1 MRKFL
6 ILFGFICFGFL
17 AFALA
22 YQMFIW
28 QPERRETVELA
39 KAVPAAYDG
48 WEIADHPLAES
59 EEMQDRVSDILNFT
73 DAIFRSYKQ
82 GDTDISV
89 YIAYWEPRK
98 MPVRLVQAHTPDICW
113 VRNGWTVT
121 DSEYSVSLECNG
133 VPLMPAE
140 FRVMTKDPAL
150 QYVYYWHVIGNEI
163 YVNRIVGTWDRLDPL
178 KSLFRLG
185 LNQQR
190 EQFFIRVASNKPFDE
205 IWDLPIMQDIM
216 TDLADLT
223 LVAPTQGE
231 PDNTNA

>member
-6 ILFGFICFGFL
+6 IIIGFICFGFL
-17 AFALA
+17 ASALA
-22 YQMFIW
+22 YQAFIW
-28 QPERRETVELA
+28 KPERKELVELA
-39 KAVPAAYDG
+39 KAVPAEFDG
-48 WEIADHPLAES
+48 WEISDHPLADS

-73 DAIFRSYKQ
+73 DAIFRTYKQ
-82 GDTDISV
+82 GSTEISV
-89 YIAYWEPRK
+89 YVAYWEPRK

-113 VRNGWTVT
+113 VRNGWAVE
-121 DSEYSVSLECNG
+121 DSEYSVNLECNAG
-133 VPLMPAE
+133 SLMPAE

-190 EQFFIRVASNKPFDE
+190 EQFFVRVASNKPFDE
-205 IWDLPIMQDIM
+205 IWDLPIMQEIM
-216 TDLADLT
+216 ADLAELT
-223 LVAPTQGE
+223 LMAQAEE
-231 PDNTNA
+231 PDTSA